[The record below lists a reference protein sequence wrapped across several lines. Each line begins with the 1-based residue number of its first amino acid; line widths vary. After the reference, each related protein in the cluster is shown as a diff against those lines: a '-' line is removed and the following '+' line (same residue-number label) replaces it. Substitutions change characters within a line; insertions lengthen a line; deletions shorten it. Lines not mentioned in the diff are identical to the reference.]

1 MSDFSLILVL
11 KTNKIK
17 ICIDMAKIQIK
28 SEKITP
34 FGGIFPIID
43 EFNWV
48 LSGIVD
54 STLGFRCKLFGYQY
68 SEIIRSIMCVYFCG
82 STCIEDHK
90 RDNRP
95 FWPLRKILPLKTI
108 HTRHW
113 RGLSA
118 DLQMVICYG
127 LGWRTQHWWRVDAI
141 ALRRRLRSW
150 DGSRVNGACRA

>member
-11 KTNKIK
+11 QIKTSKNHQWRGKDTNKIWE
-17 ICIDMAKIQIK
+17 IQIK

-34 FGGIFPIID
+34 FGGIFPIMD
-43 EFNWV
+43 EFNRV

-108 HTRHW
+108 HTRHC
-113 RGLSA
+113 RGLPA
-118 DLQMVICYG
+118 DFQRIICYG
-127 LGWRTQHWWRVDAI
+127 LGGVMNPALVTGWRCCSASSFTELKR
-141 ALRRRLRSW
+141 
-150 DGSRVNGACRA
+150 